1 MATLYGQTLMIS
13 EVLKYDTGMQLSD
26 LVMRSKNKSH
36 NYLYMNISMS
46 MVYVQFIQFE
56 IKKKWT
62 ATIVY

>member
-1 MATLYGQTLMIS
+1 MIS

-26 LVMRSKNKSH
+26 WVMRSKKKSH
-36 NYLYMNISMS
+36 LNYLYMNISMS

-56 IKKKWT
+56 IKKMDN